1 MSLSEIENKVDVFLF
16 LQVVPLTEEV
26 ILLSHK
32 DAGHYD
38 AYTGTLSKA
47 QMHQYTSAGGNYNSH
62 HLHHLHHHHG
72 NTLVGAM
79 LDTSDASDVNS
90 VSGGGQASIGQ
101 LHLTTVAGAPDDLD
115 MYTHSVLS
123 SANPHA
129 SNSVGNNTS
138 SSNASSHA
146 HVHFL
151 NQSSASLESPIES
164 KGHLEASSGLNSTS
178 GGSTLMSMGA
188 PNSSTVAVSSSTGT
202 LRNSSGYIRSQ

>member
-1 MSLSEIENKVDVFLF
+1 MLIF
-16 LQVVPLTEEV
+16 QVVPLTEEV

-79 LDTSDASDVNS
+79 LDASDASDVNS
-90 VSGGGQASIGQ
+90 VSGGGGGGGQASIGQ
-101 LHLTTVAGAPDDLD
+101 MHLTTVTGAPGDLD

-123 SANPHA
+123 SANTHA
-129 SNSVGNNTS
+129 SNSIGNNTS
-138 SSNASSHA
+138 SSNGSSHA

-164 KGHLEASSGLNSTS
+164 KGHLESSSGHNTTS
-178 GGSTLMSMGA
+178 GSTLMSMVA
-188 PNSSTVAVSSSTGT
+188 PNSSTTVSSSTGT
-202 LRNSSGYIRSQ
+202 LRNTSGYIRSQ